1 MDLNIKDK
9 VYIVSGGGKGI
20 GAAICT
26 ELAKEGAIPIIA
38 GRSKDAAIKLSKDL
52 LHLGRKSQII
62 TCDLDKAENCLSIIE
77 QVIKKWG
84 RIDGLINNAGV
95 NDGAGLESGVIAFEE
110 SIRLNLFHYYNLAHY
125 ALPYLKKT
133 KGSIINISS
142 KTALTGQGGT
152 SGYAAAKGA
161 QLALTREWAAEL
173 LPFGIRVNAV
183 IPSEVSTPQYE
194 NWINTFPN
202 PEEKLSSIIKKIPLG
217 QRMTSAEEIAAMS
230 VFLLSDR
237 SSHTTGQ
244 WIIPDGG
251 YVHLDRSIT

>member
-1 MDLNIKDK
+1 MNLNLKDK

-20 GAAICT
+20 GEAICR
-26 ELAKEGAIPIIA
+26 ELAAEGAIPVIA
-38 GRSKDAAIKLSKDL
+38 GRARDAGLNLQKALENK
-52 LHLGRKSQII
+52 GQKSQVI
-62 TCDLDKAENCLSIIE
+62 TCDLDNAQNCQMIVEKTLRE
-77 QVIKKWG
+77 WG
-84 RIDGLINNAGV
+84 RIDGVVNNAGV
-95 NDGAGLESGVIAFEE
+95 NDGAGLETGVEAFAE
-110 SIRLNLFHYYNLAHY
+110 SIRLNLFHYYDLVHY
-125 ALPYLKKT
+125 ALPELKKHR
-133 KGSIINISS
+133 GSIINISS

-161 QLALTREWAAEL
+161 QLALTREWAVEL

-183 IPSEVSTPQYE
+183 IPAEVSTPQYE

-202 PEEKLSSIIKKIPLG
+202 PDEKLANITKNIPLAK
-217 QRMTSAEEIAAMS
+217 RMTTAGEIAAMS
-230 VFLLSDR
+230 VFLLSDK